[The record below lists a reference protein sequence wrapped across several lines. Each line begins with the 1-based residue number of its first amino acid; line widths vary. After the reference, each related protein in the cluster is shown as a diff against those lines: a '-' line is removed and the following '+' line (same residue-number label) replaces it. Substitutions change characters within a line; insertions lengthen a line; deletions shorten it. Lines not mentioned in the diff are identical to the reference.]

1 MTFRVIMRNLSFRG
15 AAPSA
20 LIKGEESQGH
30 QSIFT
35 AAAGH
40 LYGSNW
46 ALEYQLR
53 PNVSGCGFPQ
63 KIQGESQGVGVNKVR
78 PEQMGLKIPE
88 VRGSSREELPHV

>member
-1 MTFRVIMRNLSFRG
+1 MAGHPGMTFRVIMRNLPFRG
-15 AAPSA
+15 AAPFA

-63 KIQGESQGVGVNKVR
+63 KIALKQIT
-78 PEQMGLKIPE
+78 GLCP
-88 VRGSSREELPHV
+88 SSIF

>member
-1 MTFRVIMRNLSFRG
+1 MAGHPGMTFRVIMRNLPFRG

-20 LIKGEESQGH
+20 LIKGEESHGH

-53 PNVSGCGFPQ
+53 PNVSAVAFHR
-63 KIQGESQGVGVNKVR
+63 K
-78 PEQMGLKIPE
+78 
-88 VRGSSREELPHV
+88 